1 MIQNNERTMTRCTYC
16 CHVDVLSTPQGLHT
30 NKSTFSVCLMNQV
43 SRQTISRIS
52 QSDSQLR
59 LRRAVRQSVNSL
71 VSASHNNQSIMSQS
85 VCSIRSSQSHWSV
98 SQYIAV
104 SLPHQSVRLSNYPSV
119 RLYHSNLPFS
129 RHSLITSHSLE
140 SCHSVASKYCAVCC
154 CCLRSTVCE
163 FRLFIQSSYVPH
175 NTIPNL
181 HRYTC

>member
-1 MIQNNERTMTRCTYC
+1 
-16 CHVDVLSTPQGLHT
+16 
-30 NKSTFSVCLMNQV
+30 MNQV

-85 VCSIRSSQSHWSV
+85 VCSVRSSQSHWSV

-140 SCHSVASKYCAVCC
+140 SCHSVASVSKPISQSIAKQFNHLTKLVCAV
-154 CCLRSTVCE
+154 LRSRSLAVVLALE
-163 FRLFIQSSYVPH
+163 LSIIRHSLRV
-175 NTIPNL
+175 L
-181 HRYTC
+181 